1 MLEVLI
7 TLTLGDLLKSDKA
20 VREGRKKL
28 LAKKR
33 TPANEWAMNLIEAM
47 TERQFAYWRSYAE
60 LNELDDI
67 VSATDLPPVQV
78 LMVSMDQ
85 NRLPVGKLVVS
96 DPVLQY
102 LKSILPGGMAVM
114 EQPLILSL

>member
-1 MLEVLI
+1 LDNGNQEPAFQNKALIDKFRTENVVSKMLEVLI

-47 TERQFAYWRSYAE
+47 TEGS
-60 LNELDDI
+60 LHTGG
-67 VSATDLPPVQV
+67 V
-78 LMVSMDQ
+78 MQ
-85 NRLPVGKLVVS
+85 N
-96 DPVLQY
+96 
-102 LKSILPGGMAVM
+102 
-114 EQPLILSL
+114 